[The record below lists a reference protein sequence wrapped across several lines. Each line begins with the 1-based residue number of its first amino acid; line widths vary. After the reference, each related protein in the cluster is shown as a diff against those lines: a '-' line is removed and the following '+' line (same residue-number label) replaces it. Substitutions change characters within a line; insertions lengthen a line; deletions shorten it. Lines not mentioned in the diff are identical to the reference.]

1 MKTSI
6 VLLVLAC
13 TGCMAQPTAVQKIAD
28 KVSIENLKNNVYYLA
43 SDKLEGRLMG
53 SHGDT
58 LASVLVADWFSKQ
71 GLTAPYEN
79 GKSYFQAMEATRLTK
94 TTTLSFNGNTH
105 TEPDGFTLSAS
116 EPFHS
121 DSIPVL
127 LTDFTSYNEWRS
139 NIPRLP
145 LKGAALIISSRML
158 GVMGDIDSLEEV
170 LKQRGVVLIMWT
182 GPYAIKTIK
191 HQQET
196 DFLPDYVLPEVFT
209 QVYTLPELSL
219 MPDLM
224 QKLIDR
230 DGITVDENGNFL
242 KQGAGSYVQLSQK
255 ISLRHEIQKELV
267 KAPNVIGLIK
277 GTDQKAGSIILSAH
291 HDHDGRDGDSI
302 YYGAVDNAS
311 GTAAIMEV
319 AALMNMAAKQGF
331 KPKRNIVFASYTGEE
346 RGLLGS
352 FYFAANPLFP
362 VAQTHAVLNI
372 DMLGRIDTLH
382 ANGRNPDTNY
392 AYILVKDKLN
402 RGLRKS
408 LFQANESV
416 KLTLDTH
423 YELPQYE
430 QRRIY
435 GSDQYP
441 FYEKGVPF
449 IRIDCGFAKE
459 YHKPGDTP
467 DKINY
472 ELLGRQTKLVF
483 LTLWN
488 LANN

>member
-1 MKTSI
+1 MRI
-6 VLLVLAC
+6 LAILVLFAC
-13 TGCMAQPTAVQKIAD
+13 SGCVAQPNPVQKIAD
-28 KVSIENLKNNVYYLA
+28 KVSTENLKTNLYYLA
-43 SDKLEGRLMG
+43 SDKLEGRLMA

-58 LASVLVADWFSKQ
+58 LASIFVADWFRKHE
-71 GLTAPYEN
+71 LTAVYEN
-79 GKSYFQAMEATRLTK
+79 GQSYFQAMEATRFTEDNSLT
-94 TTTLSFNGNTH
+94 FNGINYS
-105 TEPDGFTLSAS
+105 EPEGFMLSADES
-116 EPFHS
+116 FQA
-121 DSIPVL
+121 DSIPVIL
-127 LTDFTSYNEWRS
+127 ADFTSYDEWRL
-139 NIPRLP
+139 NISTMPLEGAAVIINP
-145 LKGAALIISSRML
+145 GLSSEGDDFESLEKAFKLKGVKAVIWSGPEAIASI
-158 GVMGDIDSLEEV
+158 
-170 LKQRGVVLIMWT
+170 QRNQ
-182 GPYAIKTIK
+182 AD
-191 HQQET
+191 H
-196 DFLPDYVLPEVFT
+196 FLPAYVLPEVFT
-209 QVYTLPELSL
+209 RRLPLPELSII
-219 MPDLM
+219 PELM
-224 QKLIDR
+224 QKLVAADR
-230 DGITVDENGNFL
+230 ITINKD
-242 KQGAGSYVQLSQK
+242 GSYSNPGKRPYYRLTRK
-255 ISLRHEIQKELV
+255 ISIKHNKQTEQV

-277 GTDQKAGSIILSAH
+277 GTDPGANCIIFSAH
-291 HDHDGRDGDSI
+291 HDHDGRNGDSI

-311 GTAAIMEV
+311 GTAVIMEV
-319 AALMNMAAKQGF
+319 AALFNIAAKQGLR
-331 KPKRNIVFASYTGEE
+331 PKRNIVFASYTGEE

-362 VAQTHAVLNI
+362 ISKTHAVLNI

-416 KLTLDTH
+416 QLTLDTH
-423 YELPQYE
+423 YELPQFE

-441 FYEKGVPF
+441 FYEKGIPF

-459 YHKPGDTP
+459 YHKPQDTP

-472 ELLGRQTKLVF
+472 ELLAKQTKLVF